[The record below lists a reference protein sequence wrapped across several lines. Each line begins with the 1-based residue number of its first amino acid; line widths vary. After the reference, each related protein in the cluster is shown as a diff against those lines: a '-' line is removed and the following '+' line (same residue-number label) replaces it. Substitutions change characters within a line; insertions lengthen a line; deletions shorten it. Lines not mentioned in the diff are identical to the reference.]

1 MMRFGS
7 KRLHRRPASILA
19 LSAVGLAAVAL
30 ASCSDSEDRQPALA
44 RAEQP
49 VADASNTDILADAPY
64 RVQTPDTVI
73 PIEIFVADAWTRS
86 TTLNSVRISLLKGTT
101 WTPLYERSLGLDLSA
116 SSDTNEM
123 WLLHVTNAYGGA
135 IPAGTAFTPKNL
147 IGADAAGKTLD
158 FKVDVSASVSLRW
171 SSSYSIRL
179 KVRVGEAPLP
189 HNRGLFTGWFAGDT
203 HTHTMY
209 SNNFAEFGLPH
220 RAMLSGAHAIGLD
233 WQITTDHSCDLDAP
247 KSFPTPG
254 FDRIGSRT
262 ERWTFCE
269 ETGKPKPACI
279 VRSHVGWANGWLMAD
294 DDAKDAMAWA
304 GVPFLFHTGEEVTA
318 KTAGGVTV
326 HTLAYRSGY
335 VQADGS
341 GATKFG
347 VTVDPITAT
356 LPNMLAGL
364 PSGAIVYGAHPTQ
377 PLPAEVGGG
386 MWTSSDIASA
396 RSYPSFK
403 GYEFWNL
410 RKTAAYNAVQNSYG
424 SGGLDPFAKWAP
436 CASTDFECYP
446 YFLDNQAIPFWDGIL
461 SGAVDTANPYVYGLA
476 GSDAHGDMNFSTYF
490 TGSTTTFDLDS
501 TTDNALGRV
510 RTVAL
515 APAFTMDAI
524 LDALGAGRT
533 VLTDGPLLT
542 FGIDKTGDGTIDQL
556 ADGQIGSLHTV
567 PATSNLDL
575 HFKWQTTAE
584 FGDVERVVMVRG
596 TSTTGKTP
604 GSYEL
609 LTDPESLGS
618 CKTAPRTAGTCKVT
632 LGHSGALSLPPAGTT
647 YYYRAMALSGAGKFR
662 CLTNPIWITGT
673 DAVAPDAGPPTD
685 AGTGDTGGADT
696 GSTDTGSTDTG
707 VVDTAV
713 TDTASADTAVI
724 DTAIADTAVTDTA
737 NADTATDDTAA
748 VDTGSEADSGS
759 STLDA
764 EAADTGADASVVADS
779 GAAPL
784 PLPEAPTSEADGG
797 CGCAVVGARSDG
809 PIAFGVIALGVVVAR
824 RRRRIVPAA

>member
-1 MMRFGS
+1 MRFGS
-7 KRLHRRPASILA
+7 KSLRRRPLSILA
-19 LSAVGLAAVAL
+19 LSALAAAA
-30 ASCSDSEDRQPALA
+30 ASCADADERQPTLA

-135 IPAGTAFTPKNL
+135 IPAGTAFTATNL
-147 IGADAAGKTLD
+147 IGPDAAGKTLD
-158 FKVDVSASVSLRW
+158 FKVDVSANVSLRL
-171 SSSYSIRL
+171 SSNYSIRL

-189 HNRGLFTGWFAGDT
+189 HNRGLFTGWYAGDT

-220 RAMLSGAHAIGLD
+220 RAMLSGAHAVGLD

-294 DDAKDAMAWA
+294 DDAKDAMTWA
-304 GVPFLFHTGEEVTA
+304 GKPFLFHTGEEVTA

-326 HTLAYRSGY
+326 HTLAFRSGY

-356 LPNMLAGL
+356 LPGVLGGL

-386 MWTSSDIASA
+386 LWTTSDIASA
-396 RSYPSFK
+396 RSYPAFK

-410 RKTAAYNAVQNSYG
+410 RKTVAYNAVQNSFG
-424 SGGLDPFAKWAP
+424 SGGLDPFPKWAP

-446 YFLDNQAIPFWDGIL
+446 HFLDNQAIPFWDGIL
-461 SGAVDTANPYVYGLA
+461 SGAVNSANPFVYGLA

-490 TGSTTTFDLDS
+490 TGSTSTFDLDS

-510 RTVAL
+510 RTVAF
-515 APAFTMDAI
+515 ANAFTMDAI
-524 LDALGAGRT
+524 LDAVGAGRT
-533 VLTDGPLLT
+533 ILTDGPLLA
-542 FGIDKTGDGTIDQL
+542 FGIDKTGDGTIDQP
-556 ADGQIGSLHTV
+556 ADGHVGSLHTV

-584 FGDVERVVMVRG
+584 FGDVDRVVMVRG
-596 TSTTGKTP
+596 TASTGKTP

-632 LGHSGALSLPPAGTT
+632 LGHSGALALPPAGTT

-673 DAVAPDAGPPTD
+673 ADAPPPDAGP
-685 AGTGDTGGADT
+685 GDTGTVDGGTAD
-696 GSTDTGSTDTG
+696 S
-707 VVDTAV
+707 AV
-713 TDTASADTAVI
+713 
-724 DTAIADTAVTDTA
+724 ADTAVTDTA
-737 NADTATDDTAA
+737 VTDTAVADTSVADTAVADTI
-748 VDTGSEADSGS
+748 
-759 STLDA
+759 
-764 EAADTGADASVVADS
+764 AADTAVSETASADADLVDSAAEPDTATPTDTATSAADTS
-779 GAAPL
+779 TAAADTDAADEPL
-784 PLPEAPTSEADGG
+784 PAVPASDADGG
-797 CGCAVVGARSDG
+797 CGCTVVGSRHDG
-809 PIAFGVIALGVVVAR
+809 PTALGAIVLGLVLAR
-824 RRRRIVPAA
+824 RRRRIS